1 MQAITRYVDA
11 LLRALIMV
19 LMAVMVIAVTWQVI
33 TRYVFSR
40 PSSYTEELATFLLI
54 WISLLGGAYALR
66 VRAHLGID
74 VLVQRLQ
81 PARKRVAEYL
91 VYLAVITF
99 AIVVLIYGGAR
110 LMYVTLHLSQLSPA
124 FQVPV
129 GYVYSVIPF
138 SGVLMVF
145 YSVVGMLELRDQHD
159 HLLTEEQVR
168 HAPE

>member
-74 VLVQRLQ
+74 VLVQRLR
-81 PARKRVAEYL
+81 PARRRVAEYL
-91 VYLAVITF
+91 AYLAVITF
-99 AIVVLIYGGAR
+99 AVVVLIYGGAR
-110 LMYVTLHLSQLSPA
+110 LMYVTLHLEQLSPA
-124 FQVPV
+124 FQLPV
-129 GYVYSVIPF
+129 GYVYSVIPL
-138 SGVLMVF
+138 SGVLMIF
-145 YSVVGMLELRDQHD
+145 YSVVGMLELRGRQD
-159 HLLTEEQVR
+159 HLLTEDQVL

>member
-74 VLVQRLQ
+74 VLVQRLR
-81 PARKRVAEYL
+81 PARRRVAEYL
-91 VYLAVITF
+91 AYLAVITF
-99 AIVVLIYGGAR
+99 AVVVLIYGGAR
-110 LMYVTLHLSQLSPA
+110 LMYVTLHLEQLSPA
-124 FQVPV
+124 FQLPV
-129 GYVYSVIPF
+129 GYVYSVIPL
-138 SGVLMVF
+138 SGVLMIF
-145 YSVVGMLELRDQHD
+145 YSVVGMLELRDRHD
-159 HLLTEEQVR
+159 HLLTEDQVL

>member
-74 VLVQRLQ
+74 VLVQRLR
-81 PARKRVAEYL
+81 PARRRVAEYL
-91 VYLAVITF
+91 AYLAVIT
-99 AIVVLIYGGAR
+99 
-110 LMYVTLHLSQLSPA
+110 
-124 FQVPV
+124 
-129 GYVYSVIPF
+129 
-138 SGVLMVF
+138 
-145 YSVVGMLELRDQHD
+145 
-159 HLLTEEQVR
+159 
-168 HAPE
+168 